1 MPNNYFKFK
10 QFTVYQDKSAMKV
23 GTDGVLLGAWA
34 NLSDAKNV
42 LDIGTGT
49 GLISLMINQRL
60 SANVIIDAIDI
71 DEDAIVQA
79 KENIEKAGAGNI
91 NCIRQSLQSF
101 AENCNRKYDLVIS
114 NPPYFSSSLHSPD
127 KQRTM
132 ARHTDTLPIE
142 ILIGLSARLI
152 TDTGK
157 FAIIYPYTGK
167 ELLISIT
174 TDTGL
179 YVSRITDVY
188 PTPQSD
194 PKRILLELSKIET
207 AVQHNQLIIETKRHV
222 YSDEYI
228 ALTRDFYLKM

>member
-142 ILIGLSARLI
+142 SLIGLSARLI

-174 TDTGL
+174 TGAGL

-188 PTPQSD
+188 PTPQSE
-194 PKRILLELSKIET
+194 PKRILLEFSKTET

>member
-127 KQRTM
+127 KQRNM

-142 ILIGLSARLI
+142 SLIGLSARLI

-174 TDTGL
+174 TDAGL